1 MITFS
6 YLCQDKKLRKIAF
19 DFMIDQATI
28 DRIFDTADI
37 VDVISDFVQLKR
49 RGTNHIGLC
58 PFHNEKTPS
67 FNVSQSKGIYKCFG
81 CGKGGNVVS
90 FVMEHE
96 HMSYPE
102 ALKYI
107 AGKYGI
113 PVHEEKPTEEEVQ
126 KRDNRESMMIVNEF
140 ARKYFRQQ
148 LMEDERGRAVG
159 LAYFRERAI
168 NDQMIDKFDLGF
180 CPEGQDVFT
189 NDALG
194 KGYKLE
200 FLESTGLTVVRD
212 NWRADRFSGRVMFP
226 IHSVAGRV
234 IGFGGRTLSSEKK
247 IAKYLNSPES
257 DVYHKSKVLYGIFQ
271 AKRKIVQEDNCY
283 LVEGYT
289 DVISLHQSLIENV
302 VASSGTSLTEDQIRL
317 IKRFTS
323 NVTILY
329 DGDPAGIKASLRGID
344 MFLEQDMNVRVVLF
358 PEGEDPDSFA
368 RANTPESVKAYIE
381 SEKQDFIHFKT
392 KLLLED
398 AQNDPI
404 RRSELVTGIV
414 KSIGVIDDQIKQSV
428 YIKSCSKLL
437 DIGED
442 VLYSELQKIR
452 KRRLEEKQRKNRQ
465 KTLHKQDNVIPVVP
479 AHVSNVYMEEHEK
492 EIIRLLL
499 LYGDKLIFEDEA
511 GKKVWVA
518 EYIIGEIRNDELE
531 FENLVYNRLFE
542 TAAELLNEGKVIEKQ
557 MFINHS
563 DPNIAKLCAGLL
575 TNRYSLDPYWA
586 KHGTHVETEDQKLP
600 SVVPNLIVQYK
611 RKILEKGF
619 EIKVKSMQEAE
630 QKKVDTEEIMQLQTE
645 LKDVLEKIRQLS
657 ELNGMVILK

>member
-1 MITFS
+1 
-6 YLCQDKKLRKIAF
+6 
-19 DFMIDQATI
+19 MIDQATI

-113 PVHEEKPTEEEVQ
+113 PVHEEAPSEEEIQ
-126 KRDNRESMMIVNEF
+126 KRDNRESMMIVNEY

-148 LMEDERGRAVG
+148 LLESDRGQAVG
-159 LAYFRERAI
+159 LSYFRERGL

-189 NDALG
+189 TEALG
-194 KGYKLE
+194 KGYKIE
-200 FLESTGLTVVRD
+200 FLESTGLTIVRE

-234 IGFGGRTLSSEKK
+234 IGFGGRTLSTDKK
-247 IAKYLNSPES
+247 TAKYLNSPES

-289 DVISLHQSLIENV
+289 DVISLHQKQIENV

-358 PEGEDPDSFA
+358 PNGEDPDSFA
-368 RANTPESVKAYIE
+368 RANTPDSLLEYIE
-381 SEKQDFIHFKT
+381 TEKQDFIHFKT

-404 RRSELVTGIV
+404 KRSELVTGIV
-414 KSIGVIDDQIKQSV
+414 KSIGVMDDQIKQSV

-442 VLYSELQKIR
+442 VLYNELQKIR
-452 KRRLEEKQRKNRQ
+452 KKRLEEKQRKSRQ
-465 KTLHKQDNVIPVVP
+465 QALHKKDNVIPAVP

-492 EIIRLLL
+492 EIIRILL
-499 LYGDKLIFEDEA
+499 LYGENILFTDES
-511 GKKVWVA
+511 GENNISVA
-518 EYIIGEIRNDELE
+518 DYVISEIRNDELE
-531 FENLVYNRLFE
+531 FENLVYNNLFE
-542 TAAELLNEGKVIEKQ
+542 TAAKLLQENKIIEKQ
-557 MFINHS
+557 FFINHS
-563 DPNIAKLCAGLL
+563 NPNIAKVSASLM
-575 TNRYSLDPYWA
+575 TNRYNLHKLFWG
-586 KHGTHVETEDQKLP
+586 KNGTHIETEEEKLP
-600 SVVPNLIVQYK
+600 HLVPNLIIQYK
-611 RKILEKGF
+611 RKILEKAL
-619 EIKVKSMQEAE
+619 EIKAKEIQETDE
-630 QKKVDTEEIMQLQTE
+630 GDVSTETIMQLQTE
-645 LKDVLEKIRQLS
+645 MKDILETIRNLAQM
-657 ELNGMVILK
+657 NGMVILK